1 MRQPRLLK
9 VRNGWKADIGARPML
24 IPAPE
29 RPRLWPVQPK
39 PSDDPAL
46 CRCAGPEENHMSDDR
61 NQGGGSGSDGMSK
74 EEWLRQNPGKAVT
87 RKGSRSTKE

>member
-1 MRQPRLLK
+1 
-9 VRNGWKADIGARPML
+9 
-24 IPAPE
+24 
-29 RPRLWPVQPK
+29 
-39 PSDDPAL
+39 
-46 CRCAGPEENHMSDDR
+46 MSDDR